1 MINFFYPLDNLLNWN
16 NLYGK
21 KGFLQY
27 QCVLPKIDLINI
39 LNILKKS
46 NFKSFWLH

>member
-1 MINFFYPLDNLLNWN
+1 MAKRIFTISMRFT
-16 NLYGK
+16 K
-21 KGFLQY
+21 
-27 QCVLPKIDLINI
+27 KIDLINI